1 MTDARTSQVGLPG
14 TDPGDGLD
22 AFSHQGTPKLGADTL
37 PVDASEDPILSEQEP
52 NPGFRQSQPI
62 TCPAVIA
69 GKIQKGVGDLKD
81 AARDALKK

>member
-14 TDPGDGLD
+14 ADPGDGLD

-52 NPGFRQSQPI
+52 L
-62 TCPAVIA
+62 
-69 GKIQKGVGDLKD
+69 GDLEVEQD
-81 AARDALKK
+81 DHADLAPGSSLADQG